1 MLNFGKKKE
10 EKIEEKIQEIEKAPN
25 PEKVDTTVEL
35 KGIKRLAEGFKTS
48 PEVDFCLK
56 NDVSEDVG
64 VLLEGIVKE
73 ALINRAS
80 DIHMEPRELSMIIRF
95 RIDGALQDMLEI
107 PKEVEHLLIF
117 KIKVI
122 SRLQT
127 DEHFIPQ
134 DGRAEFKMEGSKLN
148 VRISILP
155 VTKGEKVV
163 FRLLTDTGRDFTLTD
178 LGFSDK
184 DLAIVEKNK
193 IKPYGMIIAA
203 GPTGS
208 GKTTTLYT
216 MLKGINTRDKNIVT
230 VEDPVEYNIDG
241 VNHVQVNTKTDL
253 TFATGLRAL
262 LRQDPNV
269 IMIGEIRDAETARI
283 SINAALTGHMVL
295 STIHTNDAVTAIPRL
310 ADMGIESYLIASTV
324 SLVIAQRLAKRL
336 CQECKEKK
344 KLTTAEYDELKR
356 LRPDIARLL
365 KPSDDTYI
373 SKGCEKCSKL
383 GYKGRIGLYELL
395 EIDRSMRDI
404 IAKNASADV
413 IFEVAKKNGLVTIM
427 EDGIMKLKA
436 GLITLD
442 ELIKVTA
449 LHE

>member
-1 MLNFGKKKE
+1 MKKD
-10 EKIEEKIQEIEKAPN
+10 EKL
-25 PEKVDTTVEL
+25 EKVETKETGAIKEKEATNQNEAL
-35 KGIKRLAEGFKTS
+35 KHIHRLAEGFVTS

-80 DIHMEPRELSMIIRF
+80 DIHMEPREMSMIIRF
-95 RIDGALQDMLEI
+95 RIDGSLHDMIEI
-107 PKEVEHLLIF
+107 PKEVEQLLIF

-134 DGRAEFKMEGSKLN
+134 DGRAEFKIDTSKLN

-184 DLAIVEKNK
+184 DLAIVEKNQK
-193 IKPYGMIIAA
+193 KPFGMIIAA

-216 MLKGINTRDKNIVT
+216 LLKGINTREKNIVT
-230 VEDPVEYNIDG
+230 VEDPVEYDIEG

-262 LRQDPNV
+262 LRQDPNI

-283 SINAALTGHMVL
+283 AINAALTGHMVL
-295 STIHTNDAVTAIPRL
+295 STIHTNDAVTTIPRL
-310 ADMGIESYLIASTV
+310 TDMGIESYLAASTL
-324 SLVIAQRLAKRL
+324 SLVIAQRLAKKL
-336 CQECKEKK
+336 CQECKKERKVTK
-344 KLTTAEYDELKR
+344 EELDELTKI
-356 LRPDIARLL
+356 RPDIVKLL
-365 KPSDDTYI
+365 KSGDAVFDPV
-373 SKGCEKCSKL
+373 GCKVCNNL

-395 EIDRSMRDI
+395 EITKEIREFVTKSVT
-404 IAKNASADV
+404 ADQLLD
-413 IFEVAKKNGLVTIM
+413 VARKNGLVLLM
-427 EDGIMKLKA
+427 EDGINKLRT
-436 GLITLD
+436 GMISLD
-442 ELIKVTA
+442 ELVKITS

>member
-1 MLNFGKKKE
+1 MKKIDLKE
-10 EKIEEKIQEIEKAPN
+10 EKEEKVSKEESKTEATLP
-25 PEKVDTTVEL
+25 VDSKEEL
-35 KGIKRLAEGFKTS
+35 KHIRRLAEGFVTS

-56 NDVSEDVG
+56 NDISEDVG

-73 ALINRAS
+73 ALLNRAS

-95 RIDGALQDMLEI
+95 RIDGSLHDMLEI
-107 PKEVEHLLIF
+107 PKEMEHLLIF

-134 DGRAEFKMEGSKLN
+134 DGRVEFKIDGAKLN

-178 LGFSDK
+178 LGFSAK
-184 DLAIVEKNK
+184 DLEIVEKNQK
-193 IKPYGMIIAA
+193 KPFGMIIAA

-216 MLKGINTRDKNIVT
+216 LLKGINTREKNIVT
-230 VEDPVEYNIDG
+230 VEDPVEYDIEG

-262 LRQDPNV
+262 LRQDPN
-269 IMIGEIRDAETARI
+269 IMMIGEIRDAETARI
-283 SINAALTGHMVL
+283 AINAALTGHLVL
-295 STIHTNDAVTAIPRL
+295 STIHTNDAVTTIPRL
-310 ADMGIESYLIASTV
+310 TDMGIESYLAASTLT
-324 SLVIAQRLAKRL
+324 LVIAQRLARRL
-336 CQECKEKK
+336 CQECKKARK
-344 KLTTAEYDELKR
+344 VNKADLDELSKIR
-356 LRPDIARLL
+356 ADIVKLL
-365 KPSDDTYI
+365 KVGDSVYD
-373 SKGCEKCSKL
+373 SVGCNACNNL

-395 EIDRSMRDI
+395 EVTKDVREV
-404 IAKNASADV
+404 IAKNVTADQLLS
-413 IFEVAKKNGLVTIM
+413 VARKNGLVLLM
-427 EDGIMKLKA
+427 EDGMIKLRT
-436 GLITLD
+436 GMITLD
-442 ELIKVTA
+442 ELVKVTS